1 MAQPRPD
8 DKRCTALSRN
18 TGERCGQ
25 WAMKGQ
31 TKCRYH
37 GGKSPNALRKVKERQ
52 VEKKILTELERT
64 KLTGK
69 ATQGSTDPLG
79 ELQKLTAE
87 LVHMKDQLTQRVNDL
102 GDRLAYRNDT
112 DDSETVKVEIDI
124 YLKVIDKLTKTLDI
138 ALKHDIEGKKL
149 SLETAKAELVA
160 ACLTRVLTALDLPK
174 ATSDRAKTLLAE
186 EFQKIGA

>member
-52 VEKKILTELERT
+52 VEKKILTELERA

-69 ATQGSTDPLG
+69 ATQGNTDPLG

-87 LVHMKDQLTQRVNDL
+87 LIHMKDQLTQRVNNL
-102 GDRLAYRNDT
+102 GDKLASYT
-112 DDSETVKVEIDI
+112 AEGAETVKVEIDI

-174 ATSDRAKTLLAE
+174 ATTDRAKTLLAE

>member
-18 TGERCGQ
+18 TGGRCGQ

-37 GGKSPNALRKVKERQ
+37 GGKSPNALRKVRERK
-52 VEKKILTELERT
+52 VEKKILTELER
-64 KLTGK
+64 KALTGK
-69 ATQGSTDPLG
+69 ATVGNTDPLG

-102 GDRLAYRNDT
+102 GDKLASYT
-112 DDSETVKVEIDI
+112 AEGAETIKVEIDI

-174 ATSDRAKTLLAE
+174 ATTNRAKTLLAE

>member
-31 TKCRYH
+31 SKCRYH

-52 VEKKILTELERT
+52 VEKQILTELERA

-69 ATQGSTDPLG
+69 ATQGNTDPLG

-102 GDRLAYRNDT
+102 GDKLASYT
-112 DDSETVKVEIDI
+112 AEGAETVKVEIDI

-174 ATSDRAKTLLAE
+174 ATTDRAKTLLAE

>member
-52 VEKKILTELERT
+52 VEKKILTELER
-64 KLTGK
+64 KALTGK
-69 ATQGSTDPLG
+69 ATQGNTDPLG

-102 GDRLAYRNDT
+102 GDELASYT
-112 DDSETVKVEIDI
+112 AEGAETVRVEIDI

-160 ACLTRVLTALDLPK
+160 ACLIRVLTALDLPK
-174 ATSDRAKTLLAE
+174 ATTDRAKTLLAE

>member
-18 TGERCGQ
+18 TGDRCGQ

-52 VEKKILTELERT
+52 VEKKILTELER
-64 KLTGK
+64 KALTGK
-69 ATQGSTDPLG
+69 ATQGNTDPLG

-102 GDRLAYRNDT
+102 GDELASYT
-112 DDSETVKVEIDI
+112 AEGAETVKVEIDI

-160 ACLTRVLTALDLPK
+160 ACLIRVLTALDLPK
-174 ATSDRAKTLLAE
+174 ATTDRAKTLLAE

>member
-69 ATQGSTDPLG
+69 ATQGNTDPLG

-102 GDRLAYRNDT
+102 GDELASYT
-112 DDSETVKVEIDI
+112 AEGAETVKVEIDI
-124 YLKVIDKLTKTLDI
+124 YLRVIDKLTKTLDI

-160 ACLTRVLTALDLPK
+160 AALYRTLSGIGATREQIEHAKNLLHKELTAI
-174 ATSDRAKTLLAE
+174 A
-186 EFQKIGA
+186 G

>member
-1 MAQPRPD
+1 MAQSRPD

-52 VEKKILTELERT
+52 VEKKILTDLERA

-69 ATQGSTDPLG
+69 ATQGNTDPLG

-102 GDRLAYRNDT
+102 GDELASYT
-112 DDSETVKVEIDI
+112 AEGAETVKVEIDI

-174 ATSDRAKTLLAE
+174 ATTDRAKTLLAE

>member
-31 TKCRYH
+31 SKCRYH

-102 GDRLAYRNDT
+102 GDNMANYT
-112 DDSETVKVEIDI
+112 AEGAETVKVEIDI

-174 ATSDRAKTLLAE
+174 TTTDRAKTLLAE

>member
-52 VEKKILTELERT
+52 VEKKILTELERA

-69 ATQGSTDPLG
+69 ATQGNTDPLG

-102 GDRLAYRNDT
+102 GDDLASYT
-112 DDSETVKVEIDI
+112 AEGAETVKVEIDI

-160 ACLTRVLTALDLPK
+160 ACLIRVLTALDLPK
-174 ATSDRAKTLLAE
+174 ATTDRAKTLLAE

>member
-69 ATQGSTDPLG
+69 ATQGNTDPLG

-102 GDRLAYRNDT
+102 GDKLASYT
-112 DDSETVKVEIDI
+112 AEGAETVKVEIDI

-160 ACLTRVLTALDLPK
+160 ACLTRVLTALDLSK
-174 ATSDRAKTLLAE
+174 ATTDRAKTLLAE

>member
-1 MAQPRPD
+1 MPQPRPD

-31 TKCRYH
+31 SKCRYH

-102 GDRLAYRNDT
+102 GDKLAHVSDFN
-112 DDSETVKVEIDI
+112 DSETVKVEIDI

-174 ATSDRAKTLLAE
+174 ATTDRAKTLLAE

>member
-52 VEKKILTELERT
+52 VEKQILTDLERA

-69 ATQGSTDPLG
+69 ATVGNTDPLG

-102 GDRLAYRNDT
+102 GDELASYT
-112 DDSETVKVEIDI
+112 AEGAETVKVEIDI

-160 ACLTRVLTALDLPK
+160 ACLIRVLTALDLPK
-174 ATSDRAKTLLAE
+174 ATTDRAKTLLAE

>member
-1 MAQPRPD
+1 MTQPRPD

-31 TKCRYH
+31 SKCRYH

-69 ATQGSTDPLG
+69 ALEGNTDPLG
-79 ELQKLTAE
+79 ELQKLTTE

-102 GDRLAYRNDT
+102 GDKLAHVSDFN
-112 DDSETVKVEIDI
+112 DSETVKVEIDI

-160 ACLTRVLTALDLPK
+160 ACLIRVLTALDLPK
-174 ATSDRAKTLLAE
+174 ATTDRAKTLLAE

>member
-1 MAQPRPD
+1 MAQSRPD

-31 TKCRYH
+31 SKCRYH

-52 VEKKILTELERT
+52 VEKKILTELER
-64 KLTGK
+64 KALTGK
-69 ATQGSTDPLG
+69 ATQGNTDPLG

-102 GDRLAYRNDT
+102 GDKLASYT
-112 DDSETVKVEIDI
+112 AEGAETVKVEIDI

>member
-31 TKCRYH
+31 SKCRYH

-52 VEKKILTELERT
+52 VEKKILTELERA

-102 GDRLAYRNDT
+102 GDKLASYT
-112 DDSETVKVEIDI
+112 AEGAETVKVEIDI

-174 ATSDRAKTLLAE
+174 ATTDRAKTLLAE

>member
-1 MAQPRPD
+1 MPQPRPD

-52 VEKKILTELERT
+52 VEKKILTELERA

-69 ATQGSTDPLG
+69 ATQGNTDPLG

-87 LVHMKDQLTQRVNDL
+87 LIHMKDQLTQRVNDL
-102 GDRLAYRNDT
+102 GDNMANYT
-112 DDSETVKVEIDI
+112 AEGAEAVKVEIDI

-174 ATSDRAKTLLAE
+174 ATTDRAKTLLAE

>member
-52 VEKKILTELERT
+52 VEKKILTELER
-64 KLTGK
+64 KALTGK
-69 ATQGSTDPLG
+69 ATQGNTDPLG

-102 GDRLAYRNDT
+102 GDNLASYT
-112 DDSETVKVEIDI
+112 AEGAETVRVEIDI

-174 ATSDRAKTLLAE
+174 ATTDHAKTLLAE

>member
-102 GDRLAYRNDT
+102 GDKLASYT
-112 DDSETVKVEIDI
+112 AEGAETIKVEIDI

-174 ATSDRAKTLLAE
+174 ATTDRAKTLLAE

>member
-31 TKCRYH
+31 SKCRYH

-52 VEKKILTELERT
+52 VEKKILTELER
-64 KLTGK
+64 KALTGK
-69 ATQGSTDPLG
+69 ATQGNTDPLG

-102 GDRLAYRNDT
+102 GDKLASYT
-112 DDSETVKVEIDI
+112 AEGAETVKVEIDI

-174 ATSDRAKTLLAE
+174 ATTDRAKTLLAE

>member
-8 DKRCTALSRN
+8 DKRCTAISRN

-52 VEKKILTELERT
+52 VEKKILTELERH

-102 GDRLAYRNDT
+102 GDDLASYT
-112 DDSETVKVEIDI
+112 AEGAETVKVEIDI

-174 ATSDRAKTLLAE
+174 ATTDRAKTLLAE

>member
-31 TKCRYH
+31 SKCRYH

-69 ATQGSTDPLG
+69 ATQGSADPLG

-87 LVHMKDQLTQRVNDL
+87 LIHMKDQLTQRVNDL
-102 GDRLAYRNDT
+102 GDDLASYT
-112 DDSETVKVEIDI
+112 AEGAETVKVEIDI

-160 ACLTRVLTALDLPK
+160 ACLTRVLTALELPK
-174 ATSDRAKTLLAE
+174 ATTDRAKTLLAE

>member
-8 DKRCTALSRN
+8 DKRCTAMSRN

-102 GDRLAYRNDT
+102 GDNMASYT
-112 DDSETVKVEIDI
+112 AEGAETVKVEIDI

-174 ATSDRAKTLLAE
+174 ATTDRAKTLLAE

>member
-52 VEKKILTELERT
+52 VEKQILTELERH

-69 ATQGSTDPLG
+69 ATQGNTDPLG

-102 GDRLAYRNDT
+102 GDELANYT
-112 DDSETVKVEIDI
+112 AEGAETVKVEIDI

-160 ACLTRVLTALDLPK
+160 ACLIRVLTALDLPK
-174 ATSDRAKTLLAE
+174 ATTDRAKTLLAE

>member
-87 LVHMKDQLTQRVNDL
+87 LIHMKDQLTQRVNDL
-102 GDRLAYRNDT
+102 GDELASYT
-112 DDSETVKVEIDI
+112 AEGAETVKVEIDI

-174 ATSDRAKTLLAE
+174 ATTDRAKTLLAE

>member
-31 TKCRYH
+31 SKCRYH

-102 GDRLAYRNDT
+102 GDKLAHVSDFN
-112 DDSETVKVEIDI
+112 DSETVKVEIDI

-160 ACLTRVLTALDLPK
+160 AALYRTLSGIGATREQIEHAKNLLHKELTAI
-174 ATSDRAKTLLAE
+174 A
-186 EFQKIGA
+186 G